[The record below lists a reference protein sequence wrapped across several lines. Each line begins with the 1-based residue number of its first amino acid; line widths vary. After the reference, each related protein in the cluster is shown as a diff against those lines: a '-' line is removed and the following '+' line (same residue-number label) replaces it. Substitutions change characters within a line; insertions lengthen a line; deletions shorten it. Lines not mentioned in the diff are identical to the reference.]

1 MARKSY
7 LTSVD
12 ELNRLMSREFDA
24 TSTMTVE
31 EQTAKLVELL
41 TQKLI
46 KGYSDGD
53 GYVYYEIFHELSN
66 VEPDAD
72 KMTASIN
79 QVINGETFKDRVRT
93 HVAEKDKAK
102 FLALCETEL
111 HRNWNQGSADRA
123 ADIQEKTGMAVVG
136 TWVTAGD
143 DRVRDT
149 HFYLEGVSVDVG
161 SKFYTYDGDSAYF
174 PGDFS
179 LASNN
184 CGCRCTVSYRFK

>member
-102 FLALCETEL
+102 FLALCETEF
-111 HRNWNQGSADRA
+111 HRNWNQGSSDRA
-123 ADIQEKTGMAVVG
+123 KDIQEKTGMPIVK
-136 TWVTAGD
+136 TWQTQLD
-143 DRVRDT
+143 DKVRDT
-149 HFYLEGVSVDVG
+149 HFYLQGVTVD
-161 SKFYTYDGDSAYF
+161 SDAKFYTYDGDSALF

-179 LASNN
+179 LASNDVN
-184 CGCRCTVSYRFK
+184 CRCYVSYRFK